1 MGGKITPR
9 AELVA
14 AEVLEE
20 ERWAYERRVHDRMTF
35 RDMSELTARPKS
47 EGGLGRLLSAA
58 TLTRRARDFRTWYVK
73 LEEETREELRSRE
86 VEGMDVRQRAH
97 MTMVSRIDRDATML
111 EARKLMGRSMT
122 IEDILTECPEVVV
135 LRDERIILA
144 ALQGIERVA
153 SERRRLLGLD
163 APVEFNANVSVH
175 DAATEDLAAAL
186 AEAGIPVEVEA

>member
-1 MGGKITPR
+1 MTPR

-14 AEVLEE
+14 GEVLEE
-20 ERWAYERRVHDRMTF
+20 ERWAYERRVHERMTF
-35 RDMSELTARPKS
+35 RDMAELVARPKE
-47 EGGLGRLLSAA
+47 EGGLGRAVSM
-58 TLTRRARDFRTWYVK
+58 TGLTRRVADFRKWYVQ
-73 LEEETREELRSRE
+73 LETETREELRGRE

-111 EARKLMGRSMT
+111 GARILMGRNMT
-122 IEDILTECPEVVV
+122 IEDILEECPEVVV

-153 SERRRLLGLD
+153 QERRRLLGLD
-163 APVEFNANVSVH
+163 APVEVNANVSVH

>member
-1 MGGKITPR
+1 MGNPMTPR
-9 AELVA
+9 SELVA
-14 AEVLEE
+14 GEVLQE

-35 RDMSELTARPKS
+35 RDMSELSVLPQS
-47 EGGLGRLLSAA
+47 EGGLGRILSPA
-58 TLTRRARDFRTWYVK
+58 TLTRRVKDFRLWYVK

-111 EARKLMGRSMT
+111 AARQLMGRNMP
-122 IEDILTECPEVVV
+122 IDDILEECPEVVV

-153 SERRRLLGLD
+153 EQRRRLLGLD
-163 APVEFNANVSVH
+163 APVEVNANVSVH
-175 DAATEDLAAAL
+175 DAATEDLAKAL